1 MYSPTVPT
9 RPWRAMSVEN
19 MASLVVPMNCSFS
32 ARVSLWP
39 ARASRSDRTAKCSGS
54 LSMSTPSMSKMTA
67 SNRAIELAC
76 EVANRQHHGGA
87 DRRQQDQLQAI
98 TWAVVGSL
106 RQQEDHTHGTVEPGE
121 TGQQV
126 AGAPVVQL

>member
-87 DRRQQDQLQAI
+87 DRRQQDQLQAL
-98 TWAVVGSL
+98 TWAGVVRL
-106 RQQEDHTHGTVEPGE
+106 RQQVARTDGQEHPGEPGQQAAEDHG
-121 TGQQV
+121 
-126 AGAPVVQL
+126 VQL